1 MRDPE
6 RITAV
11 LNEPRK
17 VWEKNPDL
25 RLGQIIVNMVQ
36 AENSS
41 PEIFYFEDDV
51 LLLRLKGFL
60 ETQAPG

>member
-11 LNEPRK
+11 LNELHK

-36 AENSS
+36 AENAS

-60 ETQAPG
+60 ETQAP